1 MRVGRLSAIGTC
13 LGAPDAKKEGELPV
27 FVVNRVVPQGAGGAT
42 LHRRAFCAAIGR
54 SLAALWSRHPGG
66 MFAPAA
72 AGPSGG
78 DMNRIRTRTTRLI
91 TSDAGMTTAEYAVG
105 TVAAAGLGGLL
116 FKILTSEA
124 ITTLLAQLISR
135 AFSWVFGG

>member
-1 MRVGRLSAIGTC
+1 
-13 LGAPDAKKEGELPV
+13 
-27 FVVNRVVPQGAGGAT
+27 
-42 LHRRAFCAAIGR
+42 
-54 SLAALWSRHPGG
+54 
-66 MFAPAA
+66 
-72 AGPSGG
+72 
-78 DMNRIRTRTTRLI
+78 MNRIRTRTTRLI

-116 FKILTSEA
+116 YKILTSEA